1 MKLHDLKPAPGSRR
15 PRTRVGR
22 GIAAGQGKTAGRGT
36 KGQKARAGGTIPPW
50 FEGGQTPIHVRVP
63 KLRGFKNR
71 FKVEYAVVNVGQISA
86 YAEAGRFGVELEQP
100 KAKGKAVDQPVLTVN
115 AEVLAQAGLIRGDDK
130 PLKVLGQGEVNQKLF
145 VAADAFSASARRKIE
160 EAGGFVQVLRE
171 PAQAEPSE
179 ATGPAAESAAPTTEQ
194 AAPAAKSAAPTT
206 EQAAPAAKSAV
217 RKTKS
222 APVAESAAAD
232 ESAPVAESAAPVVEP
247 AALADEAPAAKP
259 RRRAAKS
266 DENA

>member
-36 KGQKARAGGTIPPW
+36 KGQRSRAGAAIPAW

-86 YAEAGRFGVELEQP
+86 YAEAGRFGVEAEQP
-100 KAKGKAVDQPVLTVN
+100 KAAKAKAGDQPVVTVN
-115 AEVLAQAGLIRGDDK
+115 AEVLANAGLIRGDNK
-130 PLKVLGQGEVNQKLF
+130 PLKVLGQGEVSHKLF
-145 VAADAFSASARRKIE
+145 VAAEAFSASARAKIE
-160 EAGGFVQVLRE
+160 AAGGYVQLLAEV
-171 PAQAEPSE
+171 PA
-179 ATGPAAESAAPTTEQ
+179 PAAEPAPEAEAALESESAPK
-194 AAPAAKSAAPTT
+194 P
-206 EQAAPAAKSAV
+206 
-217 RKTKS
+217 KS
-222 APVAESAAAD
+222 APKSRASAAKAKPAAAPEAATDTDATAES
-232 ESAPVAESAAPVVEP
+232 EP
-247 AALADEAPAAKP
+247 AAQASAPDDTAEAAPAAKP

-266 DENA
+266 DETA